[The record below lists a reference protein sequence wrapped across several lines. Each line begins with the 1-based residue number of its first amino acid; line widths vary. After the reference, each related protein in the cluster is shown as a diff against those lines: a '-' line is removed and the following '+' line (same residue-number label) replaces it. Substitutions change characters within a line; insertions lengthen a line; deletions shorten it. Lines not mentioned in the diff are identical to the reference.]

1 VTIPPRGA
9 DSMTSIRFSYRRSPS
24 STRATPSGS
33 PTSAATSA
41 TLTGTR
47 QSSRIW
53 PRSGPLTEC
62 GSADLA
68 LRTTISTRSK
78 YRVPSERV
86 RPPVTVYGRET
97 GPDSS

>member
-1 VTIPPRGA
+1 
-9 DSMTSIRFSYRRSPS
+9 M
-24 STRATPSGS
+24 
-33 PTSAATSA
+33 SAATSA

-53 PRSGPLTEC
+53 SRSGLLTEC

-78 YRVPSERV
+78 YRSVPSDRV

-97 GPDSS
+97 GPASS